1 MGDCRGTI
9 VGFALL
15 VGTGLVLVTGCTTAS
30 NSGANDPLPLP
41 STRALSHEDQA
52 AIKAD
57 MEAAQEEL
65 RTGKPAPAPV
75 QSTRVVSGGS
85 GRCDSLPLPGW
96 VGQTVPLQA
105 VGRSSVSQEDAD
117 KSARLEMIK
126 SLEVKI
132 EGSDRTSQQETTG
145 AGFSYSVSS
154 DVVETVQTTI
164 SGLEILQRHADSCG
178 PYYYSL
184 ARLDREQAVNAWS
197 VDLKALGEQHG
208 ALTRQAA
215 TLQEQGEVLHALTL
229 WHQALEVDA
238 IAVQLDRRIHSLT
251 PHNAGGEAG
260 ATRLAQTRQ
269 RFAALLMSLKLEKVS
284 GDQQRAKPGKPL
296 SDPLAVQARSTL
308 QGQDRPVPEMPVV
321 FSFEAGKGEVDSGLR
336 TNQQGRAEARVRHVE
351 PGQGSAVVV
360 AKVAVDQL
368 GLTLPPSLRDQ
379 LTRHLAEQVVKF
391 SMTPPPLAGDNS
403 PLVMA
408 LHDLALRLSSH
419 VNDSDGALTVLEG
432 FLENRT
438 RTRLSVSTRLET
450 GLIAGLSRFGVL
462 RVLDGGVVKAEDATN
477 SSTGGA
483 AQAVLSAV
491 YEADATGGLWLSAK
505 VVRLRDHVMEATAEG
520 TIPRMALT
528 GEDWRELNG
537 VVIGGRPPVSAVGS
551 GQAETFHRWVEAFW
565 DLRNPAGFRTELVPE
580 RPQYRVGEKASFRFR
595 TTQDCYLT
603 VISIGVSGSWIVL
616 SPNKYR
622 SDLRQTL
629 VRAADGWV
637 TIPDPIKDDFEF
649 TVDRP
654 LGTERIK
661 TICMKQPT
669 PLVKNMDVSRG
680 YFMLTPSDAAAVSR
694 MEWSDLLSQG
704 NQWSEAHAGIVTL
717 EAGETE
723 TKGLRGLKARGLVTQ

>member
-1 MGDCRGTI
+1 
-9 VGFALL
+9 
-15 VGTGLVLVTGCTTAS
+15 
-30 NSGANDPLPLP
+30 
-41 STRALSHEDQA
+41 
-52 AIKAD
+52 
-57 MEAAQEEL
+57 
-65 RTGKPAPAPV
+65 
-75 QSTRVVSGGS
+75 
-85 GRCDSLPLPGW
+85 
-96 VGQTVPLQA
+96 
-105 VGRSSVSQEDAD
+105 
-117 KSARLEMIK
+117 
-126 SLEVKI
+126 
-132 EGSDRTSQQETTG
+132 
-145 AGFSYSVSS
+145 
-154 DVVETVQTTI
+154 
-164 SGLEILQRHADSCG
+164 
-178 PYYYSL
+178 
-184 ARLDREQAVNAWS
+184 
-197 VDLKALGEQHG
+197 
-208 ALTRQAA
+208 LTRQAA
-215 TLQEQGEVLHALTL
+215 TLQEQGEVLHALKL

-238 IAVQLDRRIHSLT
+238 IAEQLDRRIHYLA

-260 ATRLAQTRQ
+260 AARLAQTRR

-296 SDPLAVQARSTL
+296 SDLLAVQVRSAL

-321 FSFEAGKGEVDSGLR
+321 FSFEAGKGEVDSVLR

-351 PGQGSAVVV
+351 PGQGSAVIV

-368 GLTLPPSLRDQ
+368 GVHLLPSLRDQ

-403 PLVMA
+403 PLAMA

-438 RTRLSVSTRLET
+438 KTRLALSARLEA
-450 GLIAGLSRFGVL
+450 GLLAGLSRFGVL
-462 RVLDGGVVKAEDATN
+462 RVMDSRVVQAEAAPKTPTD
-477 SSTGGA
+477 GA
-483 AQAVLSAV
+483 AQAELSAV
-491 YEADATGGLWLSAK
+491 YETDATGGLWLSAK
-505 VVRLRDHVMEATAEG
+505 LVRLRDHVMEAVAEG
-520 TIPRMALT
+520 TIPRTALT
-528 GEDWRELNG
+528 EDDWHELSS
-537 VVIGGRPPVSAVGS
+537 VKTGGRPALSPSGS
-551 GQAETFHRWVEAFW
+551 GQGETFHPWVEAFW
-565 DLRNPAGFRTELVPE
+565 DLRNPAGFRTELVADL
-580 RPQYRVGEKASFRFR
+580 PQYRVGEKASFRFR

-637 TIPDPIKDDFEF
+637 TIPDSIKDEFEF

-680 YFMLTPSDAAAVSR
+680 YFMLTPSDAAAVNR

-717 EAGETE
+717 EAGETD
-723 TKGLRGLKARGLVTQ
+723 TKGLRDLKARGLVTQ

>member
-1 MGDCRGTI
+1 MGNCRGTI
-9 VGFALL
+9 VAFAMIAGGGLF
-15 VGTGLVLVTGCTTAS
+15 LVLGCTTVPT
-30 NSGANDPLPLP
+30 SGAKDPLPLP
-41 STRALSHEDQA
+41 STSALSHGDQA
-52 AIKAD
+52 AIKAG

-65 RTGKPAPAPV
+65 RTGKSAPV
-75 QSTRVVSGGS
+75 PAQSTRVVSGGS
-85 GRCDSLPLPGW
+85 GRCESLPLPGW

-154 DVVETVQTTI
+154 DVVETVQITI
-164 SGLEILQRHADSCG
+164 SGLEILQRYTDPCG
-178 PYYYSL
+178 SSYYSL
-184 ARLDREQAVNAWS
+184 ARLDREQAVNAWG

-208 ALTRQAA
+208 ELTRQAA
-215 TLQEQGEVLHALTL
+215 TLQEQGEVLHALKL

-238 IAVQLDRRIHSLT
+238 IAEQLDRRIRYLVPDSSRS
-251 PHNAGGEAG
+251 EAG
-260 ATRLAQTRQ
+260 TRLEQTRQ
-269 RFAALLMSLKLEKVS
+269 RFGALLSSLKLEKVA
-284 GDQQRAKPGKPL
+284 GDHQRARPGKPL
-296 SDPLAVQARSTL
+296 SDALTVQVLSTM
-308 QGQDRPVPEMPVV
+308 QGQDRPVLEMPVV
-321 FSFEAGKGEVDSGLR
+321 FAFEVGKGEVDPLLR
-336 TNQQGRAEARVRHVE
+336 TNQQGRVEAHVRHVE
-351 PGQGSAVVV
+351 PGQGSAVIV

-368 GLTLPPSLRDQ
+368 GVHLLPSLHDQ
-379 LTRHLAEQVVKF
+379 LSRHLTTQAVRF
-391 SMTPPPLAGDNS
+391 SMLPPPLASDHS
-403 PLVMA
+403 PLAQA
-408 LHDLALRLSSH
+408 LHDLALRLSAH
-419 VNDSDGALTVLEG
+419 VNDSDGALTVLQG

-438 RTRLSVSTRLET
+438 KTRLALSARLET
-450 GLIAGLSRFGVL
+450 GLLAGLSQFGVL
-462 RVLDGGVVKAEDATN
+462 RVVDGGVVKAEDSTN
-477 SSTGGA
+477 SATGAA

-505 VVRLRDHVMEATAEG
+505 VVRLRDHVMEAVAEG

-537 VVIGGRPPVSAVGS
+537 VVAGGRPSVSPVGT

-565 DLRNPAGFRTELVPE
+565 DLRNPVGFRTELVAD

-603 VISIGVSGSWIVL
+603 VVGIGVSGSWIVL

-637 TIPDPIKDDFEF
+637 TIPDPIKDEFEF

-680 YFMLTPSDAAAVSR
+680 YFMLTPSDAAALSG
-694 MEWSDLLSQG
+694 MTWSDLSSQG
-704 NQWSEAHAGIVTL
+704 TQWSEAHASIVTL
-717 EAGETE
+717 EAGEME
-723 TKGLRGLKARGLVTQ
+723 TKGLRGLKARGLVTK

>member
-1 MGDCRGTI
+1 MGNCRGTI
-9 VGFALL
+9 VAFAMLA
-15 VGTGLVLVTGCTTAS
+15 GTGLFLVTGCTTAP
-30 NSGANDPLPLP
+30 NSGAKDPLPLP
-41 STRALSHEDQA
+41 SPSALSHEDQA
-52 AIKAD
+52 AIKAGMD
-57 MEAAQEEL
+57 AAQEEL
-65 RTGKPAPAPV
+65 RTGKPAPVPV
-75 QSTRVVSGGS
+75 QATSVVSGGS
-85 GRCDSLPLPGW
+85 GRCESLPLPGW

-105 VGRSSVSQEDAD
+105 VGRSSVSQEEAD

-154 DVVETVQTTI
+154 DVVETVQITI

-184 ARLDREQAVNAWS
+184 ARLDREQAVNAWG

-208 ALTRQAA
+208 ELTRQAA
-215 TLQEQGEVLHALTL
+215 TLQEQGEVLHALRL

-238 IAVQLDRRIHSLT
+238 IAEQLDRRIHSLA

-260 ATRLAQTRQ
+260 AARLAQTRQ

-296 SDPLAVQARSTL
+296 SDLLAIQVRSAL

-321 FSFEAGKGEVDSGLR
+321 FSFEAGKGEVDSVLR

-360 AKVAVDQL
+360 VKVAVDQL
-368 GLTLPPSLRDQ
+368 GLNLPPSLREQ

-403 PLVMA
+403 PLAMA

-419 VNDSDGALTVLEG
+419 VNDSDGALTVLQG

-438 RTRLSVSTRLET
+438 KARLALSARLET
-450 GLIAGLSRFGVL
+450 GLVSGLSRFGVL
-462 RVLDGGVVKAEDATN
+462 RMMDGEVVKAEDSTN
-477 SSTGGA
+477 SSTGGP

-491 YEADATGGLWLSAK
+491 YEADAAGGLWLSAK
-505 VVRLRDHVMEATAEG
+505 VVRLRDHVMEAVAEG

-537 VVIGGRPPVSAVGS
+537 VVAGGRPPVSSVGA
-551 GQAETFHRWVEAFW
+551 GQAGSFHRWVEGFW
-565 DLRNPAGFRTELVPE
+565 DLRNPAGFRTELVAD

-616 SPNKYR
+616 SPNHYR
-622 SDLRQTL
+622 SDLRQTF

-637 TIPDPIKDDFEF
+637 TIPDSIKDEFEF

-680 YFMLTPSDAAAVSR
+680 YFMLMPSDAAAVSR

-717 EAGETE
+717 EAGETD
-723 TKGLRGLKARGLVTQ
+723 TKGLRGLKARGLVTK